1 MSTTLCMGIH
11 LRAIVL
17 VGLLAALPAAAQEG
31 QQGQPNQPLDWRQ
44 GPITAPI
51 GGDLAEIEL
60 PEGYLVLDGPNT
72 QRLMEYMQNPVSGS
86 EVATVAS
93 ADENAAWFIVF
104 EWSDIGYVEDE
115 EGAELD
121 PDAILASI
129 REGTEIAN
137 EERKERGW
145 PTMKIVGWQEEP
157 HYDYGTNNLTWA
169 IIGESE
175 GGRSINR
182 IVKLLGRRGVMTA
195 TLVAP
200 PEELTASAE
209 ETDVLLA
216 GYRFRPGSTYAEYV
230 PGKDKLAEIGLT
242 ALVVGGAG
250 AALVK
255 SGLLARF
262 WKLILAGIVAVG
274 AGIKRVFGS
283 SRAEESPTSQ
293 V

>member
-1 MSTTLCMGIH
+1 MTTIMCMGVD
-11 LRAIVL
+11 LRAMIL
-17 VGLLAALPAAAQEG
+17 VVLLAVLPAAAQEG
-31 QQGQPNQPLDWRQ
+31 QQQVAPLDWRE

-51 GGDLAEIEL
+51 GEDLAEIEL
-60 PEGYLVLDGPNT
+60 PEGYLILDGAGT
-72 QRLMEYMQNPVSGS
+72 RRLMEYMQNPVSGT

-93 ADENAAWFIVF
+93 ASEDTEWFVVF
-104 EWSDIGYVEDE
+104 EWNDIGYVEDE

-129 REGTEIAN
+129 REGTEAAN
-137 EERKERGW
+137 EEREKRGW
-145 PTMKIVGWQEEP
+145 PTMKVVGWQEEP
-157 HYDYGTNNLTWA
+157 HYDYDTHNLTWA
-169 IIGESE
+169 ITGESE
-175 GGRSINR
+175 GHRSINR

-195 TLVAP
+195 TLVSP
-200 PEELTASAE
+200 PETLSASAE
-209 ETDVLLA
+209 ETDTLLA

-262 WKLILAGIVAVG
+262 WKLILAGLVAVG
-274 AGIKRVFGS
+274 AGIKRMFGS
-283 SRAEESPTSQ
+283 SRAEESPTTQ
-293 V
+293 A

>member
-1 MSTTLCMGIH
+1 MTTAVCMGVD
-11 LRAIVL
+11 LRAIFL
-17 VGLLAALPAAAQEG
+17 VVLLAAAPAAAQQG
-31 QQGQPNQPLDWRQ
+31 QQVEPLDWQ
-44 GPITAPI
+44 PGPITAPI
-51 GGDLAEIEL
+51 GEDLAEIEL
-60 PEGYLVLDGPNT
+60 PEGYIVLDGPNT

-93 ADENAAWFIVF
+93 ADEDAEWFVVF
-104 EWSDIGYVEDE
+104 EWNDIGYVEDE
-115 EGAELD
+115 EGADLD
-121 PDAILASI
+121 ADAILASI

-137 EERKERGW
+137 EERKKRGW
-145 PTMKIVGWQEEP
+145 PTMEIVGWQEEP
-157 HYDYGTNNLTWA
+157 HYDYDTNNLTWA
-169 IIGESE
+169 IIGQSE

-195 TLVAP
+195 TLVSP
-200 PEELTASAE
+200 PETLAASAE
-209 ETDVLLA
+209 ETDMLLA
-216 GYRFRPGSTYAEYV
+216 SYRFRPGSSYAEYV
-230 PGKDKLAEIGLT
+230 PGKDKLASIGLT

-255 SGLLARF
+255 SGILARF

-274 AGIKRVFGS
+274 AGLKRVFGS

>member
-1 MSTTLCMGIH
+1 MTTHVCMGVD
-11 LRAIVL
+11 LRAMIL
-17 VGLLAALPAAAQEG
+17 VALFAALPAAAQEG
-31 QQGQPNQPLDWRQ
+31 QQQVAPLDWRE

-51 GGDLAEIEL
+51 GEDLAEIEL
-60 PEGYLVLDGPNT
+60 PEGYLVLDGAGT
-72 QRLMEYMQNPVSGS
+72 KRLMEYMQNPVSGA

-93 ADENAAWFIVF
+93 ADENAEWFIVF

-115 EGAELD
+115 EGTDLD

-129 REGTEIAN
+129 REGTEAAN
-137 EERKERGW
+137 EERRKRGW
-145 PTMKIVGWQEEP
+145 PTMEVVGWQEEP
-157 HYDYGTNNLTWA
+157 HYDFDTHNLTWS
-169 IIGESE
+169 IVGESE
-175 GGRSINR
+175 GHRSINR

-195 TLVAP
+195 TLVSP
-200 PEELTASAE
+200 PETLAVSAH
-209 ETDVLLA
+209 ETDTLLA

-262 WKLILAGIVAVG
+262 WKLILAGFVAVG
-274 AGIKRVFGS
+274 AGIKRIFGS